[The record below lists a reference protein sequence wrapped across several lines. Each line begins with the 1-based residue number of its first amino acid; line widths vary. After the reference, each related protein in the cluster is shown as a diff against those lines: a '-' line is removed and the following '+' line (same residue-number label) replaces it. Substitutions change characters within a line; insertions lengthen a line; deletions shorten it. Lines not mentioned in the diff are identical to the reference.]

1 MSHVDQVHY
10 VYIVYTVRPLVAL
23 ETKKQIELSME
34 NAAGVVHQT
43 VHSSKMEPLKPGGVE
58 PLRPDLLDL

>member
-1 MSHVDQVHY
+1 
-10 VYIVYTVRPLVAL
+10 
-23 ETKKQIELSME
+23 ME